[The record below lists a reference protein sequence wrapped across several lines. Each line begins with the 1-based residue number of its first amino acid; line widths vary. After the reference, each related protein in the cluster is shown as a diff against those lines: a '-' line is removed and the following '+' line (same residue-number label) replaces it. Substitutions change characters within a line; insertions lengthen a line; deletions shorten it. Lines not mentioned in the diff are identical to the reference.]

1 MELKERLSVEQKV
14 IAIELP
20 VSVWNIV
27 MNALGQRPYLEVAEI
42 INRMKEQADASLRS
56 VDEETTVDG

>member
-1 MELKERLSVEQKV
+1 MDTKV
-14 IAIELP
+14 IVIELP

-42 INRMKEQADASLRS
+42 INRMKEQAERELKEKERPFRS
-56 VDEETTVDG
+56 SETPVDG

>member
-1 MELKERLSVEQKV
+1 MEQKV

-27 MNALGQRPYLEVAEI
+27 MNALGNRPYAEVAEVI
-42 INRMKEQADASLRS
+42 ASIREQAESKLKVEQERPEVND
-56 VDEETTVDG
+56 